1 MLECIEL
8 GAQRTVDH
16 AAAEFHYKSA
26 DNRWIDLHVDPDIL
40 SGHRVEG
47 VPDLV
52 HMRIGER
59 LCDRDMRRH
68 LALVASDQGPV
79 SLDDVADR
87 IEPAVGCHN
96 LEKLR
101 REPHDLNLVEHCG
114 KCLRLHGGGEHR
126 AADEAR
132 QVRALIK
139 ERVESLKIGQD
150 GIDGPSLER
159 QLKYGRCVTARHSG
173 IDWILP
179 CHRLT
184 KRLCAI
190 SAGEAPPEL
199 RRKPLKMCEDLDFS
213 GTPGSTPP
221 SKIADLLT
229 QQQLRRNTAV
239 DRCSS
244 DLPT

>member
-16 AAAEFHYKSA
+16 AAAKLHPQSP
-26 DNRWIDLHVDPDIL
+26 DNRWIDLYVDPDIL

-47 VPDLV
+47 VADLV
-52 HMRIGER
+52 AMRIGQR
-59 LCDRDMRRH
+59 LGDRDLRRH

-87 IEPAVGCHN
+87 KQPAVGCHN
-96 LEKLR
+96 LKKLR
-101 REPHDLNLVEHCG
+101 REPRDFSLVEHRSE
-114 KCLRLHGGGEHR
+114 CLRLYVGGEHR
-126 AADEAR
+126 AADEAC

-159 QLKYGRCVTARHSG
+159 QLEQGRGITARHSG

-184 KRLCAI
+184 KRLCVI
-190 SAGEAPPEL
+190 STGEAPPEL

-213 GTPGSTPP
+213 GTPGLAQPN
-221 SKIADLLT
+221 KIAGLLT
-229 QQQLRRNTAV
+229 QGKLRRNTAV

-244 DLPT
+244 HLPT